1 VARPS
6 TTQLGARERQIMDAI
21 HQLGEGSVSDVRQR
35 LADAPTYST
44 VRTMLRMLEKKGYLK
59 HRRDGIKY
67 VYRPTQAP
75 EEALRSALT
84 HLLKTFFAG
93 SAGDAIATIHLA
105 SRGIPRII
113 NLICEHALILAYV
126 EQIERIP
133 APLIQAVARD
143 LDLNPQAFMVSA
155 TQGGTP
161 TDPTLPSATHPG
173 GEKR

>member
-75 EEALRSALT
+75 EEARRSALT

-93 SAGDAIATIHLA
+93 SAGDAIATI
-105 SRGIPRII
+105 
-113 NLICEHALILAYV
+113 
-126 EQIERIP
+126 
-133 APLIQAVARD
+133 
-143 LDLNPQAFMVSA
+143 LDL
-155 TQGGTP
+155 P
-161 TDPTLPSATHPG
+161 T
-173 GEKR
+173 EKLTSDDYDRLARRIEEVRRKKK

>member
-1 VARPS
+1 MARPS

-75 EEALRSALT
+75 EEARRSALT

-93 SAGDAIATIHLA
+93 SAGDAIATI
-105 SRGIPRII
+105 
-113 NLICEHALILAYV
+113 
-126 EQIERIP
+126 
-133 APLIQAVARD
+133 
-143 LDLNPQAFMVSA
+143 LDL
-155 TQGGTP
+155 P
-161 TDPTLPSATHPG
+161 T
-173 GEKR
+173 EKLTSDDYDRLARRIEEARRKKK

>member
-1 VARPS
+1 MARPS

-93 SAGDAIATIHLA
+93 SAGDAIATI
-105 SRGIPRII
+105 
-113 NLICEHALILAYV
+113 
-126 EQIERIP
+126 
-133 APLIQAVARD
+133 
-143 LDLNPQAFMVSA
+143 LDL
-155 TQGGTP
+155 P
-161 TDPTLPSATHPG
+161 T
-173 GEKR
+173 EKLTSDDYDRLARRIEEVRRKKK

>member
-75 EEALRSALT
+75 EEARRSALT

-93 SAGDAIATIHLA
+93 SAGDAIATI
-105 SRGIPRII
+105 
-113 NLICEHALILAYV
+113 
-126 EQIERIP
+126 
-133 APLIQAVARD
+133 
-143 LDLNPQAFMVSA
+143 LDL
-155 TQGGTP
+155 P
-161 TDPTLPSATHPG
+161 T
-173 GEKR
+173 EKLTSDDYDRLARRIEEARRKKK